1 MPQGSEISLSSET
14 VPRGVG
20 RCRREGDLG
29 SVWPGHP
36 ILARPRGSI
45 RGEGRRA
52 HRSAIWGDLPSSAG
66 SSTQGKRRK
75 EHVYLGSPQL
85 PTPGLCSEGLKGH
98 ERVTKVIHGTCPQPG
113 LMGPALS
120 GPFSHHSSGVLA
132 LLWDPIPA
140 RGPCRGGGSF
150 PSYKLTIGAVFL
162 QMPLY
167 LVRGE
172 ACGLTHPEIGQT
184 FLCGFGV
191 CRLHGAPFLGARWGA
206 FLGGFRSWASSSVAH
221 LPVGVSP
228 SFSPTPQVFSSCQG
242 GLTPSHSQQ
251 PPPPQPP
258 AGPYERAVG
267 AGSPLSRVGDWLA
280 ETLAGGV
287 RRDNSA
293 DRGEQWGSSLRCHS

>member
-1 MPQGSEISLSSET
+1 MPQGSEGDSLSSET

-20 RCRREGDLG
+20 RCLREGDLG
-29 SVWPGHP
+29 SVWPRHL
-36 ILARPRGSI
+36 ILGRPRGST
-45 RGEGRRA
+45 GAQGTQD
-52 HRSAIWGDLPSSAG
+52 RSAIWGNLPSSAG
-66 SSTQGKRRK
+66 SSTQGKKRK
-75 EHVYLGSPQL
+75 EHVYLGSPHL

-98 ERVTKVIHGTCPQPG
+98 ERVTKVIHETCPQLG
-113 LMGPALS
+113 FMGPALS

-140 RGPCRGGGSF
+140 RDPVGGGL
-150 PSYKLTIGAVFL
+150 PSYTLTIGAIFL

-184 FLCGFGV
+184 FLRGFGV

-228 SFSPTPQVFSSCQG
+228 SFSPTPQLFSSCLG
-242 GLTPSHSQQ
+242 ALTPSHLQQ

-267 AGSPLSRVGDWLA
+267 AGSPPQPGWG
-280 ETLAGGV
+280 LAG
-287 RRDNSA
+287 
-293 DRGEQWGSSLRCHS
+293 